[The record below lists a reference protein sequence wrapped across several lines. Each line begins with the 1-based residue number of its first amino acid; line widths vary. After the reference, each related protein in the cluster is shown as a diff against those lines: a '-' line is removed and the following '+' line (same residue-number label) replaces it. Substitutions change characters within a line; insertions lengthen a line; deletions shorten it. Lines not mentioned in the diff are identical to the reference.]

1 MKICSFINKLFF
13 FQSLFSMSMFY
24 NISSNGNPFLI
35 SVLLVMLFSELI
47 YDFLVVLSKRL
58 TEVDVSTILTVL
70 QSKHFW
76 ISATCFYLHGPGFYN
91 LLHFV
96 SFFFVK
102 KKKNIVWDMLN
113 LTPTTR
119 FLFCALS
126 KL

>member
-1 MKICSFINKLFF
+1 
-13 FQSLFSMSMFY
+13 MSMFY

-76 ISATCFYLHGPGFYN
+76 ICATHAFTYVALASKISCIL
-91 LLHFV
+91 
-96 SFFFVK
+96 
-102 KKKNIVWDMLN
+102 
-113 LTPTTR
+113 
-119 FLFCALS
+119 FLFSL
-126 KL
+126 